1 MDGVNDQR
9 TLDTQSRSVS
19 TIDSFNFSV
28 DDSVGSIAETS
39 SSIIAEGASKES
51 VISHLFQNFLFK
63 SFLSEV
69 FEDPGHE
76 VAL

>member
-9 TLDTQSRSVS
+9 TLDAQSRSVS

-28 DDSVGSIAETS
+28 DESVGSIAETS

-63 SFLSEV
+63 SLLSEV

-76 VAL
+76 VGL